1 MFIRDVFLTFS
12 TEVLAIAGNF
22 LTGVVLAR
30 SLTPAERGVM
40 VLVMTLPWTV
50 VSFVSLG
57 LPQAN
62 IYLIGR
68 NKRDAK
74 KVLGNALVLS
84 VVLGLVSVLVLSAA
98 KDLLFR
104 TVLNDLPSEYWL
116 PLMMLVP
123 ILLVDVMALSILCAR
138 QRFDLFNLRRMVL
151 PISMLVGFVIGLVV
165 SKGGMG
171 GGVGVYVVITV
182 LMTVLGLA
190 LTWRE
195 VPLTLGFDRRLTGE
209 SLRFG
214 LKSYLHDL
222 VGGLNYRV
230 DVYLLALFLAP
241 DQVAFYAVAASLAEV
256 AWYIPNSVGTVL
268 FPRLSHA
275 PVEENHQITAKVCR
289 NTFVLTGLVV
299 AGLLALSWL
308 FVPWVY
314 GFAYRAT
321 IPPLLVLLPGVLS
334 MVIYKV
340 LARSFTSRNLQQI
353 PILAASV
360 ALMLNVGLDWLFI
373 QRWGVVGAA
382 MASTVGYTAAGGVLL
397 VFFLRDSRLSWQ
409 EVLRPRWDELI
420 GHWRWAKASFQ
431 SLVARSRS
439 T

>member
-1 MFIRDVFLTFS
+1 VFIRDVFYTFS
-12 TEVLAIAGNF
+12 TEVLAVVGNF

-84 VVLGLVSVLVLSAA
+84 VVLGLVSVLVLDAA

-104 TVLNDLPSEYWL
+104 TVLKDLPSEYWL
-116 PLMMLVP
+116 PLMILVP

-151 PISMLVGFVIGLVV
+151 PISMLVGFVIGLIL
-165 SKGGMG
+165 SKGGLG
-171 GGVGVYVVITV
+171 AGVGVYVVVTV

-209 SLRFG
+209 TLRFG

-289 NTFVLTGLVV
+289 NTFALTSLVV
-299 AGLLALSWL
+299 VGLLALSWV

-314 GFAYRAT
+314 GSAYRAT

-340 LARSFTSRNLQQI
+340 LARSFTSRNLQQV
-353 PILAASV
+353 PILAASA
-360 ALMLNVGLDWLFI
+360 ALVLNVGLDWLLI
-373 QRWGVVGAA
+373 QRWGVAGAA
-382 MASTVGYTAAGGVLL
+382 VASTVGYTAAGGVLL
-397 VFFLRDSRLSWQ
+397 AFFLRESQLDWR
-409 EVLRPRWDELI
+409 EVLLPRWDELV
-420 GHWRWAKASFQ
+420 GHLRWARAGFQ
-431 SLVARSRS
+431 SLLGNSEH
-439 T
+439 